1 MKKIILVLLMLTLS
15 FSAFS
20 QQKADYEDD
29 GGIDQTLV
37 LLTGVVLAIP
47 RLHVDFFE
55 MLADSFTKDHYIR
68 TFSKTYPK
76 ARSQYNLCENR
87 CQSPHGLLSLGFQK
101 MQPAYGNLLDF
112 LNEKKDFAD
121 HIQRTVGYCW
131 GHTSTTRK
139 FNYLAVFD
147 PFERYE
153 KLPRFAYKSQK
164 RAYFK
169 HKINR
174 VMRNQATIF
183 PGYSNLRE
191 FSRDEE
197 MKHLLKDK
205 VVWQWMNNAIRVKSI
220 PASAKGIFGR
230 MKASQFNL
238 FFNQVKRKLRNFHT
252 PKIIFTNLK
261 RPAFIHVVSVYDTR
275 ETRTHKKLCLL
286 DNHEYEK
293 DLRDCGRYVLID
305 KSDYSYS
312 YSGWD
317 DPARDLEPMVGQ
329 FSFAPEDDVEVYK
342 FYRSL
347 RRLCERVCL

>member
-131 GHTSTTRK
+131 GHTSTTR
-139 FNYLAVFD
+139 N
-147 PFERYE
+147 
-153 KLPRFAYKSQK
+153 S
-164 RAYFK
+164 
-169 HKINR
+169 I
-174 VMRNQATIF
+174 I
-183 PGYSNLRE
+183 
-191 FSRDEE
+191 
-197 MKHLLKDK
+197 LLSLIHSSDTK
-205 VVWQWMNNAIRVKSI
+205 
-220 PASAKGIFGR
+220 
-230 MKASQFNL
+230 
-238 FFNQVKRKLRNFHT
+238 NFQ
-252 PKIIFTNLK
+252 
-261 RPAFIHVVSVYDTR
+261 
-275 ETRTHKKLCLL
+275 
-286 DNHEYEK
+286 
-293 DLRDCGRYVLID
+293 DLRINPKKELILSI
-305 KSDYSYS
+305 K
-312 YSGWD
+312 
-317 DPARDLEPMVGQ
+317 LIE
-329 FSFAPEDDVEVYK
+329 
-342 FYRSL
+342 
-347 RRLCERVCL
+347 